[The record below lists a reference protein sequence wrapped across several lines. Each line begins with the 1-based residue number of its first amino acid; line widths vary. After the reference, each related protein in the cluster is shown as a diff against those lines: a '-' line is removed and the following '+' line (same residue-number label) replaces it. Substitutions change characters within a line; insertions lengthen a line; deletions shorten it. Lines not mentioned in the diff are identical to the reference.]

1 VPTLYFGPFRLLS
14 EQRQLLDDGKVVRL
28 GARAF
33 DTLLL
38 LVQRAGEVVT
48 KDEIAGKVWPD
59 SIVDETSIRVHICA
73 LRRVLGDGHRG
84 ARYITN
90 VTGRG
95 YCFVATVGEVPET
108 PCIQEVLLAPDR
120 GAPIPSTLSRT
131 IGREHI
137 ITEVAARLES
147 QRLVTVVGP
156 GGIGK
161 TTVALGV
168 AGRLAKQFDDGIY
181 FVDLAPLADS
191 TLVEST
197 LAIALGIT
205 SAPLKPMRDLI
216 EYLRRKRILIVLDNC
231 EHVVAATAALVEQ
244 ILNTTSD
251 VRLLATSRERLRANN
266 EWTYRLPQL
275 EVPEKEVLL
284 SVRDALCFSAIE
296 LFVERA
302 TASTDGF
309 VLSDKDV
316 PGVAQICRKLDGI
329 PLAIELA
336 AANVGTLGV
345 DTLARLLD
353 ASFSLLNRSRRT
365 ALTRHRTLKATFD
378 WSYSTLTSGE
388 QALLRCLGIFAGS
401 FTLPAVHALLRES
414 ETRGLTALRDLCSL
428 IDKSLVVVDASADM
442 MWYRLLDS
450 TRTYAM
456 EKLVSGGELAVI
468 ARRHAEYF
476 CRLLNNF
483 DDEISTPDED
493 WSPRHLDNVR
503 KALDWS
509 TSPEGDPEIGLALT
523 LAAVP
528 LWTELTLMSECEY
541 RVRRAYLMRLPP
553 ATNRVPQE
561 TDLNLA
567 LGLALIWTNG
577 PRVEARE
584 ALERALEL
592 ALSIDDV
599 DRLSQIY
606 CALHLY
612 YGSSAETGAA
622 LSIAKT
628 FYSVA
633 QSARNPSVRPIAE
646 YALGNSLHFKGQQ
659 RLAQTHLERAI
670 QGYDTRS
677 RTAYTRRLSMDRLTS
692 ARTIHSWT
700 LWLLGFPDQAR
711 IEAARAVEDANH
723 VLSRCHALADGAG
736 AIALLTCD
744 LEQLEFWAGAL
755 NTVAEKHVLRGKREY
770 VVILKSA
777 GSVRRGMTLTQ
788 LEVLRTAMQETGA
801 IVGFRHRRAM
811 LLGILAEGLAAA
823 GKVDDARDVL
833 AEALAQGESG
843 DADWCLAELLRI
855 AGELALLE
863 ESPRAAD
870 FAEHRFQQALETA
883 RKQDALSWELRAAM
897 SLGRLWLARGK
908 ASKAHELLAFVY
920 GRFSEGFET
929 DDLRAARMLL
939 TRLANPG
946 CYANER
952 RSTSA

>member
-1 VPTLYFGPFRLLS
+1 MPILYFGPFRLLS

-33 DTLLL
+33 DTLLV

-48 KDEIAGKVWPD
+48 KDEIARKVWPD
-59 SIVDETSIRVHICA
+59 SGVDETCIRVHISA
-73 LRRVLGDGHRG
+73 LRRALGDGHRG

-95 YCFVATVGEVPET
+95 YCFVATVGEVTEVAS
-108 PCIQEVLLAPDR
+108 IQDTLLAPDR
-120 GAPIPSTLSRT
+120 GPPIPSTLSRT

-137 ITEVAARLES
+137 ITEVVARLES

-168 AGRLAKQFDDGIY
+168 AERLAKQFDDGIY
-181 FVDLAPLADS
+181 FVDLAPLSDS
-191 TLVEST
+191 TLVECT

-205 SAPLKPMRDLI
+205 SASLNPMRGTI
-216 EYLRRKRILIVLDNC
+216 EYLRRKKILIVLDNC
-231 EHVVAATAALVEQ
+231 EHVVASTATLVEQ
-244 ILNTTSD
+244 ILSTTSD
-251 VRLLATSRERLRANN
+251 VRFLATSRERLRANN
-266 EWTYRLPQL
+266 EWAYRLPQL
-275 EVPEKEVLL
+275 EVPGKGAPL
-284 SVRDALCFSAIE
+284 SVHDTLGFSAVE

-309 VLSDKDV
+309 VLSEKDV

-345 DTLARLLD
+345 EALARFLD
-353 ASFSLLNRSRRT
+353 ASFSLLNRGRRT
-365 ALTRHRTLKATFD
+365 GLTRHRTLKATFD

-388 QALLRCLGIFAGS
+388 QALLRCLGIFAGA
-401 FTLPAVHALLRES
+401 FTLPAVHALLQES
-414 ETRGLTALRDLCSL
+414 EARGLTALRDLCNL

-450 TRTYAM
+450 TRAYAM
-456 EKLVSGGELAVI
+456 EKLVSSGELAVI
-468 ARRHAEYF
+468 ARRHAVYF
-476 CRLLNNF
+476 RRLLKNF
-483 DDEISTPDED
+483 DDEISIPDED
-493 WSPRHLDNVR
+493 WSPRHLDNIR
-503 KALDWS
+503 GALDWS
-509 TSPEGDPEIGLALT
+509 TSPDGDPEIGLALT

-541 RVRRAYLMRLPP
+541 RVKRAHLMRLPP
-553 ATNRVPQE
+553 ASDRVLQE
-561 TDLNLA
+561 IDLNFA
-567 LGLALIWTNG
+567 LGLALMWTRG
-577 PRVEARE
+577 ARFEARE
-584 ALERALEL
+584 TLERALEL

-599 DRLSQIY
+599 DRQSQIY
-606 CALHLY
+606 CALHMY
-612 YGSSAETGAA
+612 YGSRAETDAA
-622 LSIAKT
+622 LAIAHK

-633 QSARNPSVRPIAE
+633 QSGRNPSVRPIAE

-659 RLAQTHLERAI
+659 RLAQSHLERAI
-670 QGYDTRS
+670 QGYDKRA
-677 RTAYTRRLSMDRLTS
+677 RMAYTRRLSLDRLTS

-711 IEAARAVEDANH
+711 VEAAYAVEDAH
-723 VLSRCHALADGAG
+723 HALSRCHALADGAG

-744 LEQLEFWAGAL
+744 LEQIEFWTGAL
-755 NTVAEKHVLRGKREY
+755 ITIAEKHALPGKREY
-770 VVILKSA
+770 AVILKSA
-777 GSVRRGMTLTQ
+777 ASVRRGMTLTQ
-788 LEVLRTAMQETGA
+788 LEVLRAALQETGP

-823 GKVDDARDVL
+823 GQVDDARDVL
-833 AEALAQGESG
+833 AEALTQGESG

-863 ESPRAAD
+863 ESPRAAE
-870 FAEHRFQQALETA
+870 FAEHRFQQSLETA

-897 SLGRLWLARGK
+897 SLGRLWLSHGK
-908 ASKAHELLAFVY
+908 ASKAQELLASVY
-920 GRFSEGFET
+920 SRFSEGFET
-929 DDLRAARMLL
+929 DDLRAARILL
-939 TRLANPG
+939 TRLANPA

-952 RSTSA
+952 SQTSA

>member
-1 VPTLYFGPFRLLS
+1 VPTLYFGSFRLLP

-33 DTLLL
+33 DTLLV

-48 KDEIAGKVWPD
+48 KDEIAKKVWPD
-59 SIVDETSIRVHICA
+59 TIVDETSIRVHISA
-73 LRRVLGDGHRG
+73 LRRVLGDGQRG

-95 YCFVATVGEVPET
+95 YCFVATVGEMSET
-108 PCIQEVLLAPDR
+108 LAIQDVSLAPHR
-120 GAPIPSTLSRT
+120 GAPIPSAASRT

-137 ITEVAARLES
+137 ITEVASQLES
-147 QRLVTVVGP
+147 QRLVTIVGP

-168 AGRLAKQFDDGIY
+168 AERLAKQFDDGVY
-181 FVDLAPLADS
+181 FVDLAPLSDS

-205 SAPLKPMRDLI
+205 CAPSNPLQDLI
-216 EYLRRKRILIVLDNC
+216 EFLRRKRVLIVLDNC
-231 EHVVAATAALVEQ
+231 EHVVASTATLVEQ
-244 ILNTTSD
+244 ILNTTSNA
-251 VRLLATSRERLRANN
+251 RFLATSRERLRANN
-266 EWTYRLPQL
+266 EWVYRLPQL
-275 EVPEKEVLL
+275 EVPGKDVPL
-284 SVRDALCFSAIE
+284 SIRDALRFSAIE

-302 TASTDGF
+302 TACTDGF
-309 VLSDKDV
+309 VFCDNDV
-316 PGVAQICRKLDGI
+316 AGVAQICRRLDGI

-345 DTLARLLD
+345 DVLARFLD
-353 ASFSLLNRSRRT
+353 ASFSLLSRGRPT
-365 ALTRHRTLKATFD
+365 PLTRHRTLKATFD
-378 WSYSTLTSGE
+378 WSYGTLTSGE
-388 QALLRCLGIFAGS
+388 QALLRCVGIFAGS
-401 FTLPAVHALLRES
+401 FTLPAVHALLHES
-414 ETRGLTALRDLCSL
+414 DACGLTALRDLCNL
-428 IDKSLVVVDASADM
+428 IDKSLVVVDASADV

-450 TRTYAM
+450 TRSYAR
-456 EKLVSGGELAVI
+456 EKLVASGELAVI

-483 DDEISTPDED
+483 DDEISTPDDD
-493 WSPRHLDNVR
+493 WSPRHLDNIR
-503 KALDWS
+503 AALDWS

-541 RVRRAYLMRLPP
+541 RVKRAHLMQLPP
-553 ATNRVPQE
+553 ATDRVPQE

-567 LGLALIWTNG
+567 LGLALIWTKG
-577 PRVEARE
+577 APVEARE

-612 YGSSAETGAA
+612 YGSRAETGAA
-622 LSIAKT
+622 LAIAHK

-633 QSARNPSVRPIAE
+633 QSGRNLSVRPIAE
-646 YALGNSLHFKGQQ
+646 YVLGTSLHFKGQQ

-670 QGYDTRS
+670 QGYDMRA
-677 RTAYTRRLSMDRLTS
+677 RKAYTRRLSMDRLTS
-692 ARTIHSWT
+692 ARTNHSWT

-711 IEAARAVEDANH
+711 VEAARAVEDANH
-723 VLSRCHALADGAG
+723 ALSRCHALADGAG

-744 LEQLEFWAGAL
+744 LEQIEFWAGAL
-755 NTVAEKHVLRGKREY
+755 ITIAEKHVLPGKREY
-770 VVILKSA
+770 AVILKSA
-777 GSVRRGMTLTQ
+777 ASVRRGMTLTQ
-788 LEVLRTAMQETGA
+788 LEVLRAALQETA
-801 IVGFRHRRAM
+801 VVGLRHRRAM
-811 LLGILAEGLAAA
+811 SLGILAEGLAAA
-823 GKVDDARDVL
+823 GQIDDARDVL
-833 AEALAQGESG
+833 AEALAQGERG
-843 DADWCLAELLRI
+843 DADWCLAELQRI

-863 ESPRAAD
+863 ESPRAAEV
-870 FAEHRFQQALETA
+870 AEHRFQQSLETA

-908 ASKAHELLAFVY
+908 ASKAQELLTSVY

-929 DDLRAARMLL
+929 DDLRAARILL

-946 CYANER
+946 CYTNER
-952 RSTSA
+952 GSTSA